1 MVDVPRE
8 TDMADRSVTLES
20 KDGSVELTP
29 QTLEALRLTW
39 PTKDVRTELA
49 KKHLWLL
56 ANPARRPA
64 NIWRFVR
71 NWLKKAPDFVK
82 PAPMVAAWWTTEAR
96 TLNMGESLEMKPR
109 AGESLSEFRDRINA
123 RLAEREVTRIKAL

>member
-49 KKHLWLL
+49 KMHLWLL

-109 AGESLSEFRDRINA
+109 AGESLSEFRDRIST
-123 RLAEREVTRIKAL
+123 RIAERQATAH